1 MEERQG
7 GLLCSCTARLRAV
20 ETCTTRNPNVWSH
33 LLQLKHLIR
42 KFRRLGRVKSIPP
55 ALHLRLPPRL
65 NYETRSGCTTTFLSF
80 VLRHVVIR
88 SSTSTPSMLIT
99 RQFPP
104 IAFSAFFSPKELG
117 FQVHSKPN
125 FERLILKFREDR
137 FVHAMFSNCS
147 TANIFKTC
155 LSKSPLL
162 LSMLCAS
169 RRTSPCSS
177 ISCNVC
183 QFRLTFAHRSR
194 LSRSSV

>member
-55 ALHLRLPPRL
+55 ALHLRPPPRL

-88 SSTSTPSMLIT
+88 SSTPTPSMLIT

-117 FQVHSKPN
+117 FQVHPKPN

-147 TANIFKTC
+147 TAC
-155 LSKSPLL
+155 SKHVCPSLR
-162 LSMLCAS
+162 SFFLCFAHLVEPH
-169 RRTSPCSS
+169 R
-177 ISCNVC
+177 VH
-183 QFRLTFAHRSR
+183 QFRATSASFD
-194 LSRSSV
+194 

>member
-55 ALHLRLPPRL
+55 ALHLRPPSRL

-104 IAFSAFFSPKELG
+104 IASHTSLHSSPQKKR

-147 TANIFKTC
+147 TAC
-155 LSKSPLL
+155 SKHVCPSLR
-162 LSMLCAS
+162 SFFLCFAHLVEPH
-169 RRTSPCSS
+169 R
-177 ISCNVC
+177 VH
-183 QFRLTFAHRSR
+183 QFRATSASFD
-194 LSRSSV
+194 